1 MRAIPMIVFSLRTN
15 LQTIS
20 SMEMSDESFAV
31 TNSDIELWDVS
42 NMENLGINGQL
53 ISEVQIM
60 GGEKRISW
68 KLSWCCLT
76 DDQMAVLCQTD
87 EQEKLSRNIEINRG
101 WRVCRYHFLPRYYT
115 ELLRKF
121 ITLKKLG

>member
-15 LQTIS
+15 LETIS

-31 TNSDIELWDVS
+31 TNSDIELWVVS

-60 GGEKRISW
+60 GGDKTHFVEVVMM
-68 KLSWCCLT
+68 LL
-76 DDQMAVLCQTD
+76 
-87 EQEKLSRNIEINRG
+87 NRRPDG
-101 WRVCRYHFLPRYYT
+101 GVVSN
-115 ELLRKF
+115 
-121 ITLKKLG
+121 